1 MDGAWSPIVSIR
13 FTGNGGILHYDGQD
27 ENTKEK
33 ADAGGDDN
41 TGTKQQSHG
50 REREYNRRDHNTTDK
65 RKNNT
70 HEKPM
75 GKVTDLGDINDKCV
89 RQDANVP
96 DATAQRSAVGQHGC
110 T

>member
-1 MDGAWSPIVSIR
+1 MVSIR

-65 RKNNT
+65 RKKQHT
-70 HEKPM
+70 
-75 GKVTDLGDINDKCV
+75 
-89 RQDANVP
+89 RQAD
-96 DATAQRSAVGQHGC
+96 G
-110 T
+110 

>member
-1 MDGAWSPIVSIR
+1 MVSIR

-50 REREYNRRDHNTTDK
+50 RQRPYNSRHHNTTDK

-70 HEKPM
+70 YDKPM
-75 GKVTDLGDINDKCV
+75 GNVTMTGPGTKQESYGRQGPYNRGDHNTTDK
-89 RQDANVP
+89 RKK
-96 DATAQRSAVGQHGC
+96 QHTREADG
-110 T
+110 

>member
-1 MDGAWSPIVSIR
+1 MDNVTM
-13 FTGNGGILHYDGQD
+13 TGP
-27 ENTKEK
+27 
-33 ADAGGDDN
+33 
-41 TGTKQQSHG
+41 GTKPESYG
-50 REREYNRRDHNTTDK
+50 RQGPYNRGDHNTTDK

-75 GKVTDLGDINDKCV
+75 KNVTDLGDIYDKCV

-96 DATAQRSAVGQHGC
+96 DATAQCSAVGQHGC

>member
-1 MDGAWSPIVSIR
+1 MAE
-13 FTGNGGILHYDGQD
+13 FYT
-27 ENTKEK
+27 
-33 ADAGGDDN
+33 
-41 TGTKQQSHG
+41 
-50 REREYNRRDHNTTDK
+50 TTDK
-65 RKNNT
+65 TRIRKRKPTRAAMTIQGLNNNPTAEKENTTEETTIRRTNAKNNT

-75 GKVTDLGDINDKCV
+75 GNVTDLGDINDKCV